1 MARISILFRFLLYG
15 HWPVP
20 RSLATTKG
28 ISFDFFSSGYW
39 DVSIP
44 RVCFTTLCIQIVIP
58 LLVGFP
64 IRKSSDQSF
73 IAAPRRISQRSTS
86 FIAVQCQ
93 GILQVLFK
101 TLDTITHRDKTNL
114 SSVVDRLMLF
124 SAYTH
129 CAILGPRR
137 KCIGPRNMV
146 NLYLWCLL
154 HDVLEPVSLMRNQV
168 KEVMQLLVSGFFFN
182 EIRKVLILKL
192 ISGGDDRDRTD
203 DLLNANQALSQLSY
217 VPARSFK

>member
-44 RVCFTTLCIQIVIP
+44 RVCFATLCIQIAIP
-58 LLVGFP
+58 FLVGFP
-64 IRKSSDQSF
+64 IRTSSDQSF

-101 TLDTITHRDKTNL
+101 TLDTITHSDKTNL
-114 SSVVDRLMLF
+114 SLSCRLMLF

-129 CAILGPRR
+129 CALVDPRR
-137 KCIGPRNMV
+137 KCIGSRNMV
-146 NLYLWCLL
+146 FVLLWCLL
-154 HDVLEPVSLMRNQV
+154 HDVLEPVSSLKKPGKRS
-168 KEVMQLLVSGFFFN
+168 LVTSCIWFLFY
-182 EIRKVLILKL
+182 EIRKVLIL
-192 ISGGDDRDRTD
+192 
-203 DLLNANQALSQLSY
+203 
-217 VPARSFK
+217 VFH

>member
-15 HWPVP
+15 HWPFP

-44 RVCFTTLCIQIVIP
+44 RVRFVTLCIQITIP

-64 IRKSSDQSF
+64 IRRSSDQSF
-73 IAAPRRISQRSTS
+73 IAAPRRISQRNTS

-101 TLDTITHRDKTNL
+101 TLDTITHRDKTNFITCR
-114 SSVVDRLMLF
+114 VVDVLY

-129 CAILGPRR
+129 CAILDPRR
-137 KCIGPRNMV
+137 KCIGSRNMV
-146 NLYLWCLL
+146 CILWCLL
-154 HDVLEPVSLMRNQV
+154 HDVLEPVSFTRN
-168 KEVMQLLVSGFFFN
+168 
-182 EIRKVLILKL
+182 
-192 ISGGDDRDRTD
+192 
-203 DLLNANQALSQLSY
+203 
-217 VPARSFK
+217 